1 MKIEKPLVLGALLVA
16 MPATAGLAQ
25 QPPADAQ
32 IVAGHTAAEPA
43 FGATLAREALV
54 AAVLARNPEIA
65 AAESAWRAALARVPQ
80 AAGLDDPTASY
91 AIAPLSLGSSDA
103 SFGQELR
110 LSQRLPFPG
119 KRQLRQAVAAAESTA
134 SEQQLAEARLR
145 LATMATLLYDEL
157 WLLDRRRAVAEEH
170 LRLLATFKEVATA
183 RYAAGLAPQQA
194 PLQAELEAARV
205 EQELVAIG
213 AERTRMVAHLNTM
226 LHRPAEG
233 ALPAPPQ
240 QLEAPELDP
249 DPDAD
254 HAGAAVVHPHL
265 QAREAEVE
273 ARRSGLALARRAYL
287 PDLELMTS
295 YNSMWDMG
303 EHRWMVGVGVDL
315 PIWRQRRKA
324 AVEEAEARLAAGEA
338 ELAAF
343 EDHSREVVAAARASV
358 AETAA
363 LLRLH
368 RDRVLPA
375 ARDQLAAA
383 RASFESGAGDMLG
396 VIEAERA
403 LRSAQV
409 DYHAAVAAHASRRA
423 ELASALGRLP
433 GAPQPSHPAHP
444 TAPAPSRPE
453 VTP

>member
-1 MKIEKPLVLGALLVA
+1 MKVEKPLVLGALLVA
-16 MPATAGLAQ
+16 MAVTASAAQQAPEPA
-25 QPPADAQ
+25 QPPAAD
-32 IVAGHTAAEPA
+32 TATAPPA
-43 FGATLAREALV
+43 AASLTREALV
-54 AAVLARNPEIA
+54 AEVLARNPEVS

-80 AAGLDDPTASY
+80 AAGLDDPMASY
-91 AIAPLSLGSSDA
+91 AIAPLSIGSSEV

-119 KRQLRQAVAAAESTA
+119 KRQLRRAGAAAEAKA
-134 SEQQLAEARLR
+134 SEQQLAETRLR

-157 WLLDRRRAVAEEH
+157 WLLDRRREIGDEH
-170 LRLLATFKEVATA
+170 LRLLATFQQVATG

-194 PLQAELEAARV
+194 PLQAELEGARV

-213 AERTRMVAHLNTM
+213 AERARVIAHLNAM
-226 LHRPAEG
+226 LHRPPDG
-233 ALPAPPQ
+233 ALPPPPS
-240 QLEAPELDP
+240 QLAVADVDSEAGV
-249 DPDAD
+249 DA
-254 HAGAAVVHPHL
+254 AAADLVHPHL

-273 ARRSGLALARRAYL
+273 ARRSDLELARRAYL

-303 EHRWMVGVGVDL
+303 EHRWMVGVGVNL
-315 PIWRQRRKA
+315 PVWRQRRKA
-324 AVEEAEARLAAGEA
+324 AVAEAEAELAAGEA
-338 ELAAF
+338 ERAAF
-343 EDHSREVVAAARASV
+343 EDHIRQEIASARASV

-383 RASFESGAGDMLG
+383 RASFESGAADMLG
-396 VIEAERA
+396 VIEAERG

-409 DYHAAVAAHASRRA
+409 DYYATVAAHASRRA
-423 ELASALGRLP
+423 ELASALGRLA
-433 GAPQPSHPAHP
+433 GSPQPLHP
-444 TAPAPSRPE
+444 THPSAPAPPARR
-453 VTP
+453 